1 MRLSKALKYKK
12 KLIKLLEEDME
23 KIHTYNSSPSNIE
36 RVYNPMDC
44 FTSYKKRLEELINL
58 KAAIQKANVPVYDKI
73 FRLSELKNVII
84 KLKRIPTEEGEIRYG
99 NSEPLIRTVIF
110 NKLTIDNLIKES
122 EDQIETIQEE
132 LESYNATTEITW

>member
-1 MRLSKALKYKK
+1 M
-12 KLIKLLEEDME
+12 
-23 KIHTYNSSPSNIE
+23 
-36 RVYNPMDC
+36 
-44 FTSYKKRLEELINL
+44 

-73 FRLSELKNVII
+73 FMLSELKNVII